1 MKQLI
6 ITDVAVIRL
15 NLKQGFSGRI
25 SLQESKDE
33 LPTTGDPGLP
43 SRKKNRILGVS

>member
-15 NLKQGFSGRI
+15 QPKTTVQQKYFI
-25 SLQESKDE
+25 TKSKDE
-33 LPTTGDPGLP
+33 LPTTVDPGLLP
-43 SRKKNRILGVS
+43 DTKSRHWV